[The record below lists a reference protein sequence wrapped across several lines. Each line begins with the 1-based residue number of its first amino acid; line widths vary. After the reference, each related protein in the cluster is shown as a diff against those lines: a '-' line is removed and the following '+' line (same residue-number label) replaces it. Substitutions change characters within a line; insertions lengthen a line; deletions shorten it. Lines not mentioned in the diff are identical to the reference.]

1 MKIVKEFILREIAG
15 ETVLVPTGAAAQEF
29 NGMLSMTEVA
39 RFIWE
44 HLERVESFEEMVQAV
59 LDTYDIDEETA
70 RQDVIGF
77 VQALLQHGMVTFSK
91 EDHTW

>member
-15 ETVLVPTGAAAQEF
+15 ETILVPTGTAAQEF
-29 NGMLSMTEVA
+29 NGMLSMTDTA

-44 HLERVESFEEMVQAV
+44 HLETVQSLEEMAKIM
-59 LDTYDIDEETA
+59 LDTY
-70 RQDVIGF
+70 DVIGF
-77 VQALLQHGMVTFSK
+77 VNALLQHGMVTFSK

>member
-1 MKIVKEFILREIAG
+1 MKIVKEFIVREIAG
-15 ETVLVPTGAAAQEF
+15 ETVLVPTGATAQEF
-29 NGMLSMTEVA
+29 NGMLSMTDTA

-44 HLERVESFEEMVQAV
+44 RLERVENLDEMVQAV
-59 LDTYDIDEETA
+59 LDAYDIDENTA